1 MIKVKATHS
10 DTGLHPTQKPL
21 ELMKIL
27 IELTTIENQ
36 VVLDP
41 FAGSGTTLLA
51 AKMLNRQYIGFEN
64 NPEYYN
70 AAVERLEYICKKYHY
85 THVRAQMSL
94 F

>member
-1 MIKVKATHS
+1 M
-10 DTGLHPTQKPL
+10 
-21 ELMKIL
+21 E

-64 NPEYYN
+64 NPEYYET
-70 AAVERLEYICKKYHY
+70 AVDRIRTADTYHCIPCR
-85 THVRAQMSL
+85 TQMSL